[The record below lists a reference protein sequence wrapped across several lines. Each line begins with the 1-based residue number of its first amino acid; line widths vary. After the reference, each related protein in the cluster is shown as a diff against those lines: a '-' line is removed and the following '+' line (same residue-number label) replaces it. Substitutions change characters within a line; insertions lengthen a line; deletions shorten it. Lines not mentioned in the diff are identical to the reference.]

1 MNKIASL
8 LCLSAVLIFSA
19 AQVNAQRVTGNGNV
33 VSQDRNTKSFSG
45 IHSRGS
51 FNVVI
56 TDGNEQKVRVEAEE
70 NLQEYIT
77 VEVQGDELVIST
89 KKLVNIRATKNMTVY
104 VTAHGLKS
112 VKLSGSGNVK
122 STNTL
127 TGSDEFEAKS
137 SGSGNITLDVE
148 TNSLD
153 MAISGSGN
161 MTLKGK
167 TKNLDGSISGSG
179 NIRAKNL
186 QADVASIKISGSGD
200 AELVANEKL
209 DSRIAGSGSVRY
221 WGNAAVST
229 KIAGSGSVHRQQ

>member
-1 MNKIASL
+1 LA
-8 LCLSAVLIFSA
+8 LCAI
-19 AQVNAQRVTGNGNV
+19 QVNAQRVTGNGNL
-33 VSQDRNTKSFSG
+33 VSQDRDVKSFNG
-45 IHSRGS
+45 IHTRGS
-51 FNVVI
+51 FDVVI
-56 TDGNEQKVRVEAEE
+56 TDGSDQKVRVEAEE
-70 NLQEYIT
+70 NLQQYIT

-89 KKLVNIRATKNMTVY
+89 KKLANIRATKNMTVY